1 VESIKSSISEFIET
15 LVSTITASTDNSKI
29 VSSIEK
35 YAVSLLLKIQSNA
48 LIGIQNAPQTVG
60 SNEGVKTIF

>member
-35 YAVSLLLKIQSNA
+35 YAVSLLLKIQSDT
-48 LIGIQNAPQTVG
+48 LKGIQNTPQTVG